1 MTNRKPAITFAV
13 FALLSAL
20 ILAVSRPGLPG
31 VPVWLAV
38 HLLADLGLVR
48 AAQLALPRCGRCGR
62 RSYGRMRTYRIEYP
76 GWAERSCGGCLSHE
90 EQELVRS

>member
-1 MTNRKPAITFAV
+1 MTNRKPTAIFAA

-20 ILAVSRPGLPG
+20 MLAFSRPAGPG
-31 VPVWLAV
+31 MAIWLAA
-38 HLLADLGLVR
+38 HLLADLGLLR
-48 AAQLALPRCGRCGR
+48 AAQLALPRCERCGR

-76 GWAERSCGGCLSHE
+76 GWAERSCGLCLSHD

>member
-1 MTNRKPAITFAV
+1 MTNRHRTAILA
-13 FALLSAL
+13 ALSLLSAL
-20 ILAVSRPGLPG
+20 MLAFSGPHGLEVAG
-31 VPVWLAV
+31 WLAA

-76 GWAERSCGGCLSHE
+76 GWAERSCGGCLSHD
-90 EQELVRS
+90 ELELAQ